1 MKTRSISLA
10 TRTVLLVIA
19 IVAVAEVATF
29 SVMSRNRYSQ
39 HSDQLMRS
47 IAGQI
52 RLLQRMLP
60 GLDAETR
67 QRLAEEEIG
76 EPGMLLH
83 ADDEQVPPEDAFDP
97 PFVRRLA
104 HELDGVLGERVD
116 LRHAGPGGRP
126 GIWIGFNAGGER

>member
-52 RLLQRMLP
+52 RLLQRILP

-67 QRLAEEEIG
+67 QRLAEA
-76 EPGMLLH
+76 LS
-83 ADDEQVPPEDAFDP
+83 
-97 PFVRRLA
+97 
-104 HELDGVLGERVD
+104 
-116 LRHAGPGGRP
+116 
-126 GIWIGFNAGGER
+126 IWI